1 MNSDQ
6 LFNQIRSKKS
16 FLCIGL
22 DSEFEK
28 LPAFFHGNEQPQF
41 DFNQAIILATHKLA
55 IAYKIN
61 TAFYEARGA
70 AGWNEMEETVKFIRS
85 VNNDIFIIADAK
97 RCDIGNSAEMYARAF
112 LDNSVFDAVTVSP
125 YMGFDSVYS
134 FLQRQGKW
142 VILLAVTSNKGADD
156 FQFRKLEDRDEL
168 LFETVIKTSFTWGTP
183 DNIMYVAGATRPEII
198 SQVRKL
204 APDHFL
210 LIPGVGA
217 QGGNLDKISGH
228 GLNSK
233 CGILVNASRSVI
245 FADNSENFAQTAYL
259 KASGLQKEMEEIL
272 KKQKLI

>member
-28 LPAFFHGNEQPQF
+28 LPAFLRTNDCPQF
-41 DFNQAIILATHKLA
+41 DFNQAIILATHQLA
-55 IAYKIN
+55 IAYKLN

-70 AGWNEMEETVKFIRS
+70 AGWKEMEETVKFIRS
-85 VNNDIFIIADAK
+85 VNKDIFIIADAK

-112 LDNSVFDAVTVSP
+112 LDNLGFDAVTVSP
-125 YMGFDSVYS
+125 YMGFDSAYS

-142 VILLAVTSNKGADD
+142 VIILAVTSNKGADD
-156 FQFRKLEDRDEL
+156 FQFRKLEGRDEL

-183 DNIMYVAGATRPEII
+183 DNIMYVAGATKPEMI
-198 SQVRKL
+198 SQIRKH
-204 APDHFL
+204 APNHFL
-210 LIPGVGA
+210 LIPGIGT
-217 QGGNLDKISGH
+217 QGGSLNEVSQN

-233 CGILVNASRSVI
+233 CGIIVNASRSVI
-245 FADNSENFAQTAYL
+245 FANNSENFAQTAFL
-259 KASGLQKEMEEIL
+259 KASELQKEMEDVL
-272 KKQKLI
+272 KKQRLI